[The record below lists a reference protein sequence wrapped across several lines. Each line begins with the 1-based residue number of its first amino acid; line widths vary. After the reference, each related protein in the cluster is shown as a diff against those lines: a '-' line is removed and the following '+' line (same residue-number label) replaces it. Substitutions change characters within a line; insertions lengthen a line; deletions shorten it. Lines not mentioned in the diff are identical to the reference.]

1 MACPE
6 LWITL
11 AISCPRA
18 SVTPGMKRASVR
30 ATCSNVLWSS
40 LRTITLHEPPRP
52 LPGAPARGTST
63 VSLTG
68 KGYKARDDRTI
79 DCMSGDQ
86 SPRLPER
93 DRPWMMRTYAGHST
107 AKASNELYRRNI
119 EKGQTGLSVAF
130 DLPTQTGYDPDDE
143 LARGEVG
150 KVGVPISHRGDMAA
164 LMDGIPLGEMNTS
177 MTINATAAWLLALY
191 IVAAEEQGVAQ
202 EQLQGTTQN
211 DIIKEFLARGT
222 YAFPPAASMRL
233 IADMIAYTVEHVPK
247 WNPINICSYHLQEA
261 GATPVQEIA
270 YAMSNAIAVLD
281 AVRERVPQ
289 ELMGNVFG
297 RISFFVNAGVRF
309 IEEHAKLRAM
319 AELWDELGRTRY
331 GVEDDNHRRF
341 RYGVQVNSLGLTEAQ
356 PENNVYRIA
365 LEALAVT
372 LGRGARARAIQLPA
386 WNEALGL
393 PRPWDQ
399 QWSLRLQQILAYET
413 DLLEY
418 PDIFEGSKVMEGL
431 VAELVEGAREEMRH
445 VAELGGA
452 VEAVDYM
459 KSALVESHRERWRRI
474 ESGELTVVGMNR
486 FTSTESSPLTADA
499 DGGILV
505 VDPEVEAQQRAA
517 LTKWRATRDEA
528 AIEGALQ
535 DLAVAA
541 QDVTTNIMPATIAAA
556 RAGVTTG
563 EWSHTLREAFGEYR
577 APTGVTEA
585 AAVSSEEVS
594 ALRAEVE
601 RLSETLGRRLKFL
614 VGKPG
619 LDGHS
624 NGAEQI
630 AVRARDAGMD
640 VVYEGIRLTPS
651 QIANSAAQEGVH
663 VIGLSILSGS
673 HRELIP
679 SVIDALRDAGVE
691 DVPVVVGGIIPEADV
706 TALRE
711 AGVAAVY
718 TPKDWNLNGMMRDI
732 VALVAER
739 NGADTAAPA

>member
-1 MACPE
+1 
-6 LWITL
+6 
-11 AISCPRA
+11 
-18 SVTPGMKRASVR
+18 
-30 ATCSNVLWSS
+30 
-40 LRTITLHEPPRP
+40 
-52 LPGAPARGTST
+52 
-63 VSLTG
+63 
-68 KGYKARDDRTI
+68 
-79 DCMSGDQ
+79 MSQQ

-93 DRPWMMRTYAGHST
+93 DRPWMMRTYAGHSD
-107 AKASNELYRRNI
+107 ARRSNELYRRNL

-130 DLPTQTGYDPDDE
+130 DLPTQTGYDPDHE

-150 KVGVPISHRGDMAA
+150 KVGVSIAHLGDMRT
-164 LMDGIPLGEMNTS
+164 LMESIPLDQMNTS

-191 IVAAEEQGVAQ
+191 IVAAEQQGVPQ
-202 EQLQGTTQN
+202 ERLQGTTQN
-211 DIIKEFLARGT
+211 DILKEYLSRGT
-222 YAFPPAASMRL
+222 YAFPPGPSMRL
-233 IADMIAYTVEHVPK
+233 IADTIAYTVQHVPK

-270 YAMSNAIAVLD
+270 YAISNAIAVLD

-289 ELMGNVFG
+289 ELMGSVFG

-319 AELWDELGRTRY
+319 AQLWEELGSERY
-331 GVEDDNHRRF
+331 GVEDLKQRRF

-372 LGRGARARAIQLPA
+372 VGRSARARAIQLPA

-418 PDIFEGSKVMEGL
+418 PDIFEGSQVMEGL
-431 VAELVEGAREEMRH
+431 VSELVEGARAEMAR

-452 VEAVDYM
+452 VQAVDYM
-459 KSALVESHRERWRRI
+459 KAALVDSHRERWRRI
-474 ESGELTVVGMNR
+474 ESDELTVVGMNR
-486 FTSTESSPLTADA
+486 FTSSEPSPLTTDA

-505 VDPEVEAQQRAA
+505 VDPAVEAEQQQA
-517 LTKWRATRDEA
+517 LARWRSGRDEA
-528 AIEGALQ
+528 AVERVLQ
-535 DLAVAA
+535 ELARVAR
-541 QDVTTNIMPATIAAA
+541 DDGENVMSATIAAA

-563 EWSHTLREAFGEYR
+563 EWSQTLREVFGEYR
-577 APTGVTEA
+577 APTGLGEA
-585 AAVSSEEVS
+585 AAISGEDAAE
-594 ALRAEVE
+594 LRDEVE
-601 RLSETLGRRLKFL
+601 RISQALGRRLKFL

-640 VVYEGIRLTPS
+640 VVYEGIRSTPS

-679 SVIDALRDAGVE
+679 AVLAELREAGIAE
-691 DVPVVVGGIIPEADV
+691 VPVVVGGIIPEAD
-706 TALRE
+706 AAWLRE
-711 AGVAAVY
+711 SGVAAVY
-718 TPKDWNLNGMMRDI
+718 TPKDWNLNQMMRDI
-732 VALVAER
+732 ISLVGEQLDESAAAR
-739 NGADTAAPA
+739 SGKPGLDTAAPA